1 MQVRNCTIL
10 VECALGIGLTL
21 AFILAAQAPK
31 PSASCVVEL
40 SENQAR
46 LWEHRL
52 GATTAI
58 HLDAVEAH
66 KLSFEDYLTFQIV
79 VSPDGH
85 VESATPIGDEKR
97 HVEEGRAIEMARRFK
112 PWAQD
117 GRDIRVRVTDY
128 VELLPPEEWALFPQ
142 KFPEQWD
149 LKGVEIKLSRTACFG
164 TCPDYSV
171 SIRGDG
177 GVHFTGR
184 RFVLIPGNH
193 EVRILPEAVM
203 ELVEKFE
210 RARFFAA
217 RDKYVAGVTDNPTY
231 TLSLTLAGKTKSVT
245 DYVGTQVGMPLAIVD
260 LERDVDEL
268 AGTERWIKGNTESA
282 PSLKAENWP
291 LGSNSTENSNLYAS
305 VVREKNQP
313 LIELFLAA
321 RAPIDSLD
329 DSAQSPV
336 CVASD
341 IGNLSLVR
349 RMMEEHDAVGG
360 GKLPRPVLNRCLA
373 NAAGS
378 GDVKVVQFWLAR
390 GADPNAAPERRGTWA
405 SGESVLARALRSL
418 SPEVVREIL
427 KYKPDLKKP
436 IDGTEPVLSYVLE
449 DGEMDKGETE
459 RVEIIEMLIKAG
471 ADVNA
476 RGRIGQTPIFYAIFT
491 PGAVKPLLKAGADIN
506 ARDLFGDTTFT
517 RNAYHEPFVKELLAD
532 GADPAVVDNQGE
544 TALKRAENCKEC
556 ATLIKA
562 ALSKPQRPQ

>member
-1 MQVRNCTIL
+1 MQLRSCIIL
-10 VECALGIGLTL
+10 AECALGLGLALPFTL
-21 AFILAAQAPK
+21 PAQDAK
-31 PSASCVVEL
+31 PSVGSIVEL
-40 SENQAR
+40 DENQAR
-46 LWEHRL
+46 IWEHSIDE
-52 GATTAI
+52 TSAI
-58 HLDAVEAH
+58 HVDKVEAH
-66 KLSFEDYLTFQIV
+66 ALSFEDYLTFQIV

-85 VESATPIGDEKR
+85 VESAAPVGEERR

-112 PWAQD
+112 PWTQNGGA
-117 GRDIRVRVTDY
+117 IRVRVTDY

-142 KFPEQWD
+142 KFPAQWD
-149 LKGVEIKLSRTACFG
+149 LKGVEIKLSRTACLG
-164 TCPDYSV
+164 TCSDYSV

-177 GVHFTGR
+177 SVHFTGR

-193 EVRILPEAVM
+193 EARISPEAVIQ
-203 ELVEKFE
+203 LVEKFE
-210 RARFFAA
+210 NAKFFAA
-217 RDKYVAGVTDNPTY
+217 RDKYIAGVTDNPTY
-231 TLSLTLAGKTKSVT
+231 TLSLTVAGKTKSVT

-260 LERDVDEL
+260 LEHDVDEM
-268 AGTERWIKGNTESA
+268 AGTERWIKGNTESV

-291 LGSNSTENSNLYAS
+291 LGSNSAENLNLFAS
-305 VVREKNQP
+305 VVRAQNQP
-313 LIELFLAA
+313 LIESFLAA
-321 RAPIDSLD
+321 GAPIDSVD

-349 RMMEEHDAVGG
+349 RMMEEHAAANG
-360 GKLPRPVLNRCLA
+360 GKLPQVVLNRCLA

-378 GDVKVVQFWLAR
+378 ANVKLVQFWLLR
-390 GADPNAAPERRGTWA
+390 GADPSATPERRDSWA

-418 SPEVVREIL
+418 SPDVVREIL
-427 KYKPDLKKP
+427 KYKPDLRKP

-449 DGEMDKGETE
+449 DGEMDRGETE

-506 ARDLFGDTTFT
+506 ARDSFGDTTLT

-544 TALKRAENCKEC
+544 TALKRAENCKDC

-562 ALSKPQRPQ
+562 ALNQSQQPQ